1 MFKKVLVTA
10 VLLSLLIAG
19 NIFAGDEEDYYYNVQ
34 VEIHGTCNHLIVGYF
49 DVNNDWH
56 TTHDSYQTLTS
67 GTYDRSFSV
76 STSQYPPETIAAEGW
91 GPYAAHDYD
100 ECNAQLYGTNEL
112 ELWLGVVPDPGEPE
126 PQEE

>member
-1 MFKKVLVTA
+1 MLKK
-10 VLLSLLIAG
+10 IAIIAILAILFIGG
-19 NIFAGDEEDYYYNVQ
+19 NLFADGEERYYYNVQ
-34 VEIHGTCNHLIVGYF
+34 VEIHGTCNHLIVGYEAQ
-49 DVNNDWH
+49 DGWH

-100 ECNAQLYGTNEL
+100 ECNAQLYGINNL
-112 ELWLGVVPDPGEPE
+112 QLWLGVVPDPGEPE
-126 PQEE
+126 APEE